1 MATIILELTEKEA
14 KIYDEAMKKADET
27 AVFLAGLS
35 HADRLDW
42 LKKRQYPRPISFER
56 EIGGTVYTVNAHF
69 SEEVFADIFPA
80 SAQLVTT
87 RPPTFRTDE
96 TFRPALLKQIC
107 LAGFL
112 RLEPLPEFFET
123 DPFLLTHLRR
133 HPSLTRL
140 FYYVYSPIIR
150 YYILGLVDLSR

>member
-69 SEEVFADIFPA
+69 SKDAETADGK
-80 SAQLVTT
+80 VN
-87 RPPTFRTDE
+87 R
-96 TFRPALLKQIC
+96 
-107 LAGFL
+107 
-112 RLEPLPEFFET
+112 
-123 DPFLLTHLRR
+123 
-133 HPSLTRL
+133 
-140 FYYVYSPIIR
+140 
-150 YYILGLVDLSR
+150 ILNQNITL